1 MIACPVIERVVGAG
15 GWGAKPEWFSLPLPA
30 VPVKLDIWRIDRY
43 PKTGHWVCHFE
54 VLAGW
59 ARFPASMGSI
69 SEPKVS
75 LSLDSIFAI
84 QDWLR
89 ANPPQ
94 QIGVLEPGISLPLK
108 LNFDQHTVYLHLG
121 HASVGRM
128 LRVDGNRLGTSKMPK
143 RIHPPGDSMVFDRP
157 EAERQ
162 LRRLLK
168 QHSREILDSLAT
180 LQIPQ

>member
-1 MIACPVIERVVGAG
+1 MIERVVGAG
-15 GWGAKPEWFSLPLPA
+15 RWGAKPEWFSLSLPA
-30 VPVKLDIWRIDRY
+30 VPVKLDIWQIDHY
-43 PKTGHWVCHFE
+43 PKTGNWICHFD
-54 VLAGW
+54 VLASW

-69 SEPKVS
+69 SDPKAS
-75 LSLDSIFAI
+75 LSLESTLAI

-94 QIGVLEPGISLPLK
+94 QTGVVEPGISLPLK
-108 LNFDQHTVYLHLG
+108 LNFDQHTAYMHLD

-128 LRVDGNRLGTSKMPK
+128 IRVNGNRLGTSRMPK
-143 RIHPPGDSMVFDRP
+143 RIHPPGESLVSDCP

-162 LRRLLK
+162 MRRILK
-168 QHSREILDSLAT
+168 QYSLEILESLAT

>member
-1 MIACPVIERVVGAG
+1 MIERVVGAG
-15 GWGAKPEWFSLPLPA
+15 RWGAKPEWFSLSLPA
-30 VPVKLDIWRIDRY
+30 VPVKLDIWQIDRY
-43 PKTGHWVCHFE
+43 PKTGNWVCHFD

-69 SEPKVS
+69 SDPKAS
-75 LSLDSIFAI
+75 LPLESTLEI

-89 ANPPQ
+89 TNPPQ
-94 QIGVLEPGISLPLK
+94 QPGAVEPGISLPLK
-108 LNFDQHTVYLHLG
+108 LKFDQHTAYLHLG
-121 HASVGRM
+121 HASIGRM
-128 LRVDGNRLGTSKMPK
+128 IRVNGDRLGTSRMPK
-143 RIHPPGDSMVFDRP
+143 RIHPPGESLVSDRP

-168 QHSREILDSLAT
+168 QYSLEILESLAT